1 MLNVTQAARPTL
13 RCVWHVLVYLILHL
27 VLNLKIVAEKYKLCL
42 CVRFQTKCGL
52 AVRTNCFYVKRCFI
66 IYISRFTFSKS
77 ISYIFVRLLFLANQN
92 ARIVISRV
100 TKMIRPIRSRV
111 SYFSRV
117 RKTIRPIRSDALLFS
132 VAAKKFLS
140 VATFLHYEQFK
151 LFVTEN

>member
-1 MLNVTQAARPTL
+1 MYWSDKNIFLKNSNYFQDICNIAKYP
-13 RCVWHVLVYLILHL
+13 YYI
-27 VLNLKIVAEKYKLCL
+27 VLN
-42 CVRFQTKCGL
+42 RF
-52 AVRTNCFYVKRCFI
+52 VSYFI